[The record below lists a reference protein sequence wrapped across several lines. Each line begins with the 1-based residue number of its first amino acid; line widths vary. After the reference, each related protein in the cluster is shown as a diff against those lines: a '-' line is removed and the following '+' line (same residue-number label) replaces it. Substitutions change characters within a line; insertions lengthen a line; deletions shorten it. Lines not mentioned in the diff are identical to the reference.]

1 MNTEKKADLN
11 GLNPIPFNQRS
22 VSPLS
27 YSMIFWSSTI
37 IVQIMVIGLYLLP
50 PAGRLN
56 PMQVIA
62 VGLISGTMV
71 SIFMALQGDAGMRYG
86 IPFIIQGR
94 SGFGIKGTRIVAI
107 IRSVP
112 AIAWNGIG
120 SWIGAMAITTVTTQV
135 FGFGNVWF
143 SFFLLLIL
151 QTLLSYTGLASIK
164 WFNSTMSIV
173 IFAMLLYFFYVVF
186 STGKVNFAQFADFK
200 GSWSLPFIAGI
211 MGAAANYT
219 TVMLNAS
226 DMIRHIKIGDNKE
239 SLLKRSLLANVFGV
253 LPPWMF
259 MVLSGMFIGL
269 ASGAKDPI
277 EGLVQLA
284 PSAGFGI
291 ILLLFIVLAQVTS
304 NLTLNILPVALV
316 FQDVL
321 KLSWKKGVV
330 AVAGLS
336 VLTMPWML
344 FTSDYFFKFQNVYS
358 CFLGPALGVMI
369 ADYYFIRKKKLNLE
383 MLYDDKG
390 VYNYAGGYSPAGMVS
405 LVVGAIVSF
414 IFLDYSWLVGFPFT
428 MILYTVIK
436 RMGMEK
442 KYEIQESEMKNFN
455 S

>member
-1 MNTEKKADLN
+1 MSTEKKADIN
-11 GLNPIPFNQRS
+11 GLNPIPFNQRG
-22 VSPLS
+22 VSPLN

-56 PMQVIA
+56 PVQVIS
-62 VGLISGTMV
+62 VGLISAFIV
-71 SIFMALQGDAGMRYG
+71 SIFMTLQGDAGMRYG

-94 SGFGIKGTRIVAI
+94 SGFGIKGTRFVAI
-107 IRSVP
+107 IRSIP
-112 AIAWNGIG
+112 AVAWNGIG
-120 SWIGAMAITTVTTQV
+120 TWIGAMAINTVTNQL
-135 FGFGNVWF
+135 FGFGSVWAY
-143 SFFLLLIL
+143 FFMLLIL
-151 QTLLSYTGLASIK
+151 QTLLAYTGLDSIK

-173 IFAMLLYFFYVVF
+173 IFGMLLYFFYVVF
-186 STGKVNFAQFADFK
+186 STGKVDFSQFASFK

-211 MGAAANYT
+211 MGATANYT
-219 TVMLNAS
+219 TVILNSS
-226 DMIRHIKIGDNKE
+226 DIIRHIKVGDNKE
-239 SLLKRSLLANVFGV
+239 NLIKRSLLANVFGV

-269 ASGAKDPI
+269 ASGATDPI
-277 EGLVQLA
+277 AGLVELA
-284 PSAGFGI
+284 PSPAFGI
-291 ILLLFIVLAQVTS
+291 ILLIFIILAQITS
-304 NLTLNILPVALV
+304 NLTLNILPPALV

-321 KLSWKKGVV
+321 KISWKKGVV

-369 ADYYFIRKKKLNLE
+369 ADYYFIRKRKLNVE
-383 MLYDDKG
+383 MLYDNKG
-390 VYNYAGGYSPAGMVS
+390 VYNYSGGFSPAGMTA

-442 KYEIQESEMKNFN
+442 KYELQETNISAK
-455 S
+455 